1 MEAGCDPMALHGHAV
16 RGLGLI
22 GNAAASGVHRYRAS
36 TTLQSVRLPSDAPR
50 PERSGAAPSIAW
62 CRLGSN
68 RPAVEVWA
76 RRGPSCADSALGWLL
91 GLFLAIVAEHAFAA
105 ALERRTVN
113 GTIKA

>member
-22 GNAAASGVHRYRAS
+22 GDAAASGGTVI
-36 TTLQSVRLPSDAPR
+36 VRPR
-50 PERSGAAPSIAW
+50 CSNRCVCQAMCSCPERSDAAPPIAW

-76 RRGPSCADSALGWLL
+76 RRGRHAQAVPWGGFWGCFWRLLLNMPLLLHWKDALSMGQ
-91 GLFLAIVAEHAFAA
+91 
-105 ALERRTVN
+105 
-113 GTIKA
+113 

>member
-22 GNAAASGVHRYRAS
+22 GDAAASGVHRYRAS
-36 TTLQSVRLPSDAPR
+36 NTLQSVRLPSDAPR

-76 RRGPSCADSALGWLL
+76 HRGRHAQTVPWGGFWGCFWRLLLNMPLLLHWKDALSMGQ
-91 GLFLAIVAEHAFAA
+91 
-105 ALERRTVN
+105 
-113 GTIKA
+113 